1 MIKKEPKGSQSELLF
16 LFKEKYVKILLVF
29 LENKDSSFYVN
40 QLKEK
45 TGLSPRILIQEL
57 KSLEKEGILKSEH
70 VANAIFYKLNTE
82 STKLK
87 KIEAMLSWK

>member
-1 MIKKEPKGSQSELLF
+1 MNNKEPKGSQSELIF

-45 TGLSPRILIQEL
+45 TGLSPRILINEL
-57 KSLEKEGILKSEH
+57 KNLENERILTSEK
-70 VANAIFYKLNTE
+70 VANAIFYKLNT
-82 STKLK
+82 TNPKVK
-87 KIEAMLSWK
+87 RIEVLFK